1 VQAVTRLF
9 VIYVLMAGSMGSAAQ
24 EWHSVGSSFCS
35 QIKAYGAKVSQRP
48 FSIFAV
54 PNADST
60 CCSGLI
66 LKIAGRTEDF
76 GHFRVLGLE
85 PGRYFISFDLK
96 TKTINVPI
104 SVEHVVDKKY
114 VGKDCE
120 PDSRIT
126 INKTSNQITWEQWVN
141 VD

>member
-1 VQAVTRLF
+1 MRRLF
-9 VIYVLMAGSMGSAAQ
+9 VIGVLMAWSVVAASQ
-24 EWHSVGSSFCS
+24 EWHSVASSFCS
-35 QIKAYGAKVSQRP
+35 QIKANGAKVSHRP
-48 FSIFAV
+48 FSIFAA

-60 CCSGLI
+60 CCTELT
-66 LKIAGRTEDF
+66 LKTKGKTEDY

-85 PGRYFISFDLK
+85 SGMYFISFDLE
-96 TKTINVPI
+96 TKQINVPI
-104 SVEHVVDKKY
+104 SVEHVVDKRY

-126 INKTSNQITWEQWVN
+126 INKTSNQVTWEEWVN

>member
-1 VQAVTRLF
+1 MRRLF
-9 VIYVLMAGSMGSAAQ
+9 VIYVLTAWSVFAAAQ
-24 EWHSVGSSFCS
+24 GWHSVASSFCS
-35 QIKAYGAKVSQRP
+35 QIKAKGAKVSQRA
-48 FSIFAV
+48 FSIFAA

-60 CCSGLI
+60 CCSGLT
-66 LKIAGRTEDF
+66 LKTAGKTEDF

-85 PGRYFISFDLK
+85 SGKYFISFDLK
-96 TKTINVPI
+96 TKQVNVPI
-104 SVEHVVDKKY
+104 SVERVVDKKY

-126 INKTSNQITWEQWVN
+126 VNKTSNQVIWEQWVN